1 MASFFEYF
9 PLWLNFYFQKLPWNW
24 FPWFHEFF
32 GMDFL
37 AHRNVQISTVYL
49 HFRNTML
56 DWSSITSRFTI
67 GWWITSLNSHWAPS
81 TYEFSYEW
89 LIEQKSCSRGY
100 YYGVIESIINYW
112 QPRKQNKKNYR
123 DRRYIRIKTKFMILL
138 KLIFLMI
145 LCAPFLTI
153 TILNLYLLPILKFEK
168 SLYWNI
174 NTKDFSEWI
183 L

>member
-89 LIEQKSCSRGY
+89 LIEKKSCSRGY

-112 QPRKQNKKNYR
+112 QPRKQNKKNLLQTETEE
-123 DRRYIRIKTKFMILL
+123 DKIKKTKLWF
-138 KLIFLMI
+138 KTENWIFWWFCVHLN
-145 LCAPFLTI
+145 FLTI
-153 TILNLYLLPILKFEK
+153 IITI
-168 SLYWNI
+168 YWTYI
-174 NTKDFSEWI
+174 CFQF
-183 L
+183 